1 MKLLISCNS
10 LSLMIL
16 PNNQFLH
23 KAINF
28 SFVFI
33 VVLIS
38 TSFLINSSFN
48 TESDQKNTKLFT
60 ILSYLLWNYLMSSN
74 IKILQKAYQ
83 LFQLIDCLINF
94 RINNDFE
101 SIYMTNSINIDMV
114 NISTFDCLNEVLLFD
129 KQTGLKFDR

>member
-1 MKLLISCNS
+1 
-10 LSLMIL
+10 
-16 PNNQFLH
+16 
-23 KAINF
+23 
-28 SFVFI
+28 
-33 VVLIS
+33 
-38 TSFLINSSFN
+38 
-48 TESDQKNTKLFT
+48 
-60 ILSYLLWNYLMSSN
+60 MSSN